1 MGLIIGS
8 PFSLLDQQNFR
19 CSFNNGKSEF
29 VLSLF
34 QHTKIQVSFIVL
46 TCNPLRVLLTRETTL
61 FNGFRLT
68 SVACASST
76 YIKFELQH
84 LIRMG
89 SSLTLEN

>member
-19 CSFNNGKSEF
+19 CCFNNGKSEF

-68 SVACASST
+68 SVACVSST